1 VVWAPDT
8 FTCNCWALQGHSSSL
23 EGFSIAVC
31 FLHRAACQAQF
42 HAQQVAI
49 SHNRLSKTTASMLL
63 CPLVAPDPGRF
74 PHQNQGGLAAPC
86 VCVESVEGV
95 HEASHAAVQAAVVC
109 SEWAAVDVCAL
120 APAVPVHP
128 GPGVV

>member
-8 FTCNCWALQGHSSSL
+8 FTCNCWALQGHSSSF

-49 SHNRLSKTTASMLL
+49 SHNRLSKTIASMLL
-63 CPLVAPDPGRF
+63 CPLVAPDPGKF

-86 VCVESVEGV
+86 VCVERVLKGCTRPRMLPCR
-95 HEASHAAVQAAVVC
+95 QRLC
-109 SEWAAVDVCAL
+109 
-120 APAVPVHP
+120 VPSGQQWMCVL
-128 GPGVV
+128 